1 MRTKYVF
8 SVSFVKNI
16 SFCRVYLSTWASWFS
31 SPAFKKGSHMQ
42 PNYDL
47 DKAAVKIRRWQKD
60 SGFQGKE
67 IAKIVGISA
76 PYYSDI
82 RKGKQRGS
90 IGVLA
95 KISDVLGHGIE
106 DLFDIPP
113 GQDAKS
119 VPQELIQIVP
129 NLPSVPVQPILLES
143 QKEYGMFEHFARFPW
158 VLDIYLYHD
167 INELISTLSEK
178 IITPIEIKVQSMRD
192 SIKP

>member
-1 MRTKYVF
+1 
-8 SVSFVKNI
+8 
-16 SFCRVYLSTWASWFS
+16 
-31 SPAFKKGSHMQ
+31 MQ

-60 SGFQGKE
+60 SGLQGKE

-119 VPQELIQIVP
+119 VPQVNLRELKKA
-129 NLPSVPVQPILLES
+129 LRPVMGKQTDELVNCYKVWREAPLKFKRSLAV
-143 QKEYGMFEHFARFPW
+143 YCD
-158 VLDIYLYHD
+158 VDIA
-167 INELISTLSEK
+167 
-178 IITPIEIKVQSMRD
+178 
-192 SIKP
+192 

>member
-119 VPQELIQIVP
+119 VPQVNLRELKKA
-129 NLPSVPVQPILLES
+129 LRPVMGKQTDELVNCYKVWREAPLKFKRSLAV
-143 QKEYGMFEHFARFPW
+143 YCD
-158 VLDIYLYHD
+158 VDI
-167 INELISTLSEK
+167 T
-178 IITPIEIKVQSMRD
+178 
-192 SIKP
+192 